1 MTKSTPKNVLITGSS
16 GYVGQHLIASLVL
29 EGLII
34 KATGGGDDDDQQYEL
49 FCAYNSLPTFEND
62 LNQLVKQNTL
72 HPSIHK
78 ITLIPN
84 IDFSNPNYI
93 QIIQNASGENKKK
106 IDAIIHL
113 AALSSPGYC
122 EQNSSIAWKVNCP
135 TDLLT
140 FHAPIIYMSTDQVY
154 EGTKQFYQEDADE
167 TVPVNV
173 YGRTKLAF
181 ERVLLR
187 TDTTAEGIEL
197 PLLTEKELGGTTMPD
212 TIQLDTS
219 SSIAGTAVSNS
230 IILRSSLILG
240 PPTPFQ
246 NGCRKGAFPSF
257 LQFIESR
264 LLSSTPA
271 NYFIN
276 EFRSVVHVEDVIRSI
291 RHFVCQALLDS
302 GDDVDVDGDGDGD
315 SAPVKKKTSV
325 FNLGGST
332 RASRYDV
339 ALEVAHRLKCDAS
352 SANGVDRP
360 PTVPGG
366 VRSPP
371 DISMNVDKLTEELG
385 VVKMD
390 GLKEIVLTTFK

>member
-1 MTKSTPKNVLITGSS
+1 MAKTTPKNILITGSS
-16 GYVGQHLIASLVL
+16 GYVGQHLIASLAL
-29 EGLII
+29 GGL
-34 KATGGGDDDDQQYEL
+34 KAVVDDDDDDEPQLYEL

-62 LNQLVKQNTL
+62 LIQLIGEQQL
-72 HPSIHK
+72 HPSIFR
-78 ITLIPN
+78 ITPIPN
-84 IDFSNPNYI
+84 VDFSNPNYI
-93 QIIQNASGENKKK
+93 QVIQNACSSQSGENNKK

-122 EQNSSIAWKVNCP
+122 EQNSHVSWKVNCP
-135 TDLLT
+135 IGLLT
-140 FHAPIIYMSTDQVY
+140 LNAPIIYMSTDQVY
-154 EGTKQFYQEDADE
+154 EGTKQFYQEDNDYDE

-187 TDTTAEGIEL
+187 NATTEST

-212 TIQLDTS
+212 IKLDTTS
-219 SSIAGTAVSNS
+219 TVAAAPNS
-230 IILRSSLILG
+230 VILRSSLILG

-264 LLSSTPA
+264 ILSSTPT

-291 RHFVCQALLDS
+291 RHFVCQALLRS
-302 GDDVDVDGDGDGD
+302 GENDVDVDVDVDD
-315 SAPVKKKTSV
+315 STSVKKTRV

-339 ALEVAHRLKCDAS
+339 ALEVAGRLKCDAS

-371 DISMNVDKLTEELG
+371 DISMNVDKLTKELG
-385 VVKMD
+385 LMKMD
-390 GLKEIVLTTFK
+390 GLKEIVLSTFK